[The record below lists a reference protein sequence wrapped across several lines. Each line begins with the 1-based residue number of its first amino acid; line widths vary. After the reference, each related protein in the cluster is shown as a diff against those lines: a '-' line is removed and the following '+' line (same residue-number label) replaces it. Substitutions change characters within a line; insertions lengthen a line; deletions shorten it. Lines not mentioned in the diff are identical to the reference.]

1 VEGSRWCWIWIPI
14 EVSHHFILI
23 EEYYYHR
30 LNKSL
35 TCLTSSWIK
44 EPSKYVPVNQGINQ
58 YFPFHTSQRPSK
70 AKKSTCICISQFS
83 QASNQS
89 SPRLFAV
96 RPHMHLSKLLPS
108 QSAHCMFIR
117 IPNRVCHSQ
126 RIQNVGSGSILRSV
140 CRPTE
145 TPRVSPCINELID

>member
-1 VEGSRWCWIWIPI
+1 MEGSRWCWIWIPI

-35 TCLTSSWIK
+35 TCLTSCWIK
-44 EPSKYVPVNQGINQ
+44 EPSNMYLSTKGSINISHSILPNVQVRQKKYRYLHITIFAGIEPILPQ
-58 YFPFHTSQRPSK
+58 V
-70 AKKSTCICISQFS
+70 ICG
-83 QASNQS
+83 
-89 SPRLFAV
+89 P
-96 RPHMHLSKLLPS
+96 PHMHLSKLLPS

-126 RIQNVGSGSILRSV
+126 RIQNVGTGSILRSV